1 MTEHINAR
9 GGLRNVFIAQIL
21 LLLGSCMNFV
31 APNVDTGAQELT
43 LGAWAVM
50 VFSIF
55 AFAALIIEII
65 GFSKAAKDAEG
76 YKKAFRICVIAL
88 VVSIA
93 LSLLDRVLPNS
104 VSAIMNTVLSNI
116 LRIIAA
122 YYMMT
127 TSLKFLAENGE
138 KDIVAL
144 GSRLWIAYIVGSLLL
159 IISSVLSA
167 LIKDASVILAYI
179 CGVCGVVR
187 CLALAVFLAKAYKKV

>member
-55 AFAALIIEII
+55 AFAALIIEMI

-179 CGVCGVVR
+179 C
-187 CLALAVFLAKAYKKV
+187 